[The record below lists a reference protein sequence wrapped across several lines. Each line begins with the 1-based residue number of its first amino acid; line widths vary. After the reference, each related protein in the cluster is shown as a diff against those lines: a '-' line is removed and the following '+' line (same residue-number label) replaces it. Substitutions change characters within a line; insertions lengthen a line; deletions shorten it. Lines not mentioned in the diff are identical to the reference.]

1 MAENGG
7 KRAKRGQGEGS
18 FTALPDG
25 RVRWRVMVT
34 TSAGDRRHFSGTARN
49 LTAARAEVREARKF
63 KEYGDLPPRELLTV
77 EQLISEY
84 IDARER
90 AGGIK
95 QRTAF
100 DYRYSLRHYLAPTL
114 GKLKAQKVNAQRLR
128 DFYAGL
134 GEGPTGERTRG
145 KVHALLRAAYRWGI
159 REGLVEADPTV
170 RGRPERMTT
179 RGPARPKAFTP
190 DEAVKFYEA
199 ARVDRW
205 GWPLAFM
212 LATGMRPGEALA
224 LTWDDVTFRPDGS
237 AVVKVERTRGAMAGQ
252 VYEDTPKT
260 AAGARTVTVT
270 GSAVQVLR
278 DSQAQQERERGAR
291 LRDRGRPYTVTPY
304 VFTSRA
310 GTPWH
315 PDNLRRPMGKLCA
328 AAGVTALSPHKLRH
342 SYASLMAARGVPV
355 EVLSSQLG
363 HSSASV
369 TRDVYRH
376 VYDVE
381 REGLTFDPVPL
392 APREPQRVTVKVRRR
407 NARAVQVEPTP
418 DPPSAAQEV
427 RAVKQ
432 RGKA

>member
-1 MAENGG
+1 MTENGG

-34 TSAGDRRHFSGTARN
+34 TDAGERRHFSGTAKN

-63 KEYGDLPPRELLTV
+63 KEYGDLPPREVLTV
-77 EQLISEY
+77 EQLITEY

-90 AGGIK
+90 SGAIK
-95 QRTAF
+95 GRSVK
-100 DYRYSLRHYLAPTL
+100 DYHYSLRHYIAPSL
-114 GKLKAQKVNAQRLR
+114 GPLKAQGVNAQRLK

-134 GEGPTGERTRG
+134 ASNGERTRG
-145 KVHALLRAAYRWGI
+145 KIHALIRAAYRWGM
-159 REGLVEADPTV
+159 REGRVMADPTV
-170 RGRPERMTT
+170 RGRPERMST
-179 RGPARPKAFTP
+179 RGPARPEAFTP

-199 ARVDRW
+199 ARTDRW

-212 LATGMRPGEALA
+212 LATGLRPGEALA
-224 LTWDDVTFRPDGS
+224 LTWADVTFRPDGS
-237 AVVKVERTRGAMAGQ
+237 AVVKVGRTRSAVGGK

-260 AAGARTVTVT
+260 HAGTRTVTVT

-278 DSQAQQERERGAR
+278 DSEAQQERERGAR
-291 LRDRGRPYTVTPY
+291 LRDSGRSYTVTPY

-381 REGLTFDPVPL
+381 REGLTFDPVPP
-392 APREPQRVTVKVRRR
+392 ASREVKRVTVKAKRMKSRAAEVEPAQDTPSAAHE
-407 NARAVQVEPTP
+407 ARAVKERG
-418 DPPSAAQEV
+418 
-427 RAVKQ
+427 RA
-432 RGKA
+432 

>member
-34 TSAGDRRHFSGTARN
+34 TSAGDRRNFSGTAKN
-49 LTAARAEVREARKF
+49 LTAARAKVREARKF
-63 KEYGDLPPRELLTV
+63 KEYGELPSREVVSV
-77 EQLISEY
+77 EQFVTDY
-84 IDARER
+84 IERRER

-100 DYRYSLRHYLAPTL
+100 DYRYSLRHYIVPAL
-114 GKLKAQKVNAQRLR
+114 GKLKAQGLTSKHLR

-134 GEGPTGERTRG
+134 GEGATGERTRG
-145 KVHALLRAAYRWGI
+145 KVHALLRAAYRWGL
-159 REGLVEADPTV
+159 REGRVMADPTGS
-170 RGRPERMTT
+170 GRPERMTT

-212 LATGMRPGEALA
+212 LATGLRPGEALA
-224 LTWDDVTFRPDGS
+224 LTWDDVTFRPNGS

-381 REGLTFDPVPL
+381 REGLTFDPVPP

-418 DPPSAAQEV
+418 EPPSAAQEA